1 MQRQYEQSPA
11 DATPYWES
19 IFAQRAWGAYPPEEL
34 VRFIARNFRT
44 VPDRAQIR
52 VLEIGCG
59 PGPNIWFL
67 AREGYSVAGIDGS
80 PTAIRQADE
89 RLRIEGLPSTTPN
102 VELKVGDFTQLPW
115 PDGSFDAV
123 VDIEALY
130 ANPMQKIRTAVAEV
144 GRVLKPGGLFFGK
157 MFADESTG
165 SQSGAVIEPGTVS
178 NPTSGPCA
186 GNEVA
191 HFFSREELPELFSDF
206 SKLAID
212 QIHRTDGGGE
222 VHIYEWLVQAQR

>member
-1 MQRQYEQSPA
+1 MQRQYEPSPA

-34 VRFIARNFRT
+34 VRFIARNFRA
-44 VPDRAQIR
+44 VSDRAQIR

-67 AREGYSVAGIDGS
+67 AREGYAVAGIDGS
-80 PTAIRQADE
+80 PTAIRQAE
-89 RLRIEGLPSTTPN
+89 GRLRAEGLPYTTPR
-102 VELKVGDFTQLPW
+102 VELKVGDFTRLPW

-123 VDIEALY
+123 IDIEALY
-130 ANPMQKIRTAVAEV
+130 ANPMQKIQAALAEV
-144 GRVLKPGGLFFGK
+144 ERVLKPGGLFFGK
-157 MFADESTG
+157 MFADQCTG
-165 SQSGAVIEPGTVS
+165 SQSGTVIEPGTVS
-178 NPTSGPCA
+178 KPTSGPCA

-191 HFFSREELPELFSDF
+191 HFFSREELPELFSAF

-212 QIHRTDGGGE
+212 QIHRTDGGGAMDI
-222 VHIYEWLVQAQR
+222 VEWLVQAQK